1 MEAVLKR
8 ELTGSK
14 TLNMAIGV
22 CFFLTL
28 TALGAFVRVP
38 LPFTPV
44 PITLQTFFV
53 LLSGAFLGR
62 RSGSFTQLL
71 YLVTGVCGAPIF
83 TGAASGWIYL
93 LGPTGGYFF
102 GFILA
107 AFFTG
112 RFIGYS
118 EKSPLRV
125 FGLFF
130 LADLLLLSCGSLWLK
145 VIAGISFQKALL
157 IGFLPF
163 IAPDLLK
170 AAAAALIFFKLRSR
184 LKEIFSA

>member
-14 TLNMAIGV
+14 TLNIAIGV
-22 CFFLTL
+22 CFFLPL

-62 RSGSFTQLL
+62 RSGSLTQLL
-71 YLVTGVCGAPIF
+71 YLVMGVCGAPIF

-93 LGPTGGYFF
+93 LGPTGG
-102 GFILA
+102 
-107 AFFTG
+107 
-112 RFIGYS
+112 
-118 EKSPLRV
+118 
-125 FGLFF
+125 
-130 LADLLLLSCGSLWLK
+130 
-145 VIAGISFQKALL
+145 
-157 IGFLPF
+157 
-163 IAPDLLK
+163 
-170 AAAAALIFFKLRSR
+170 
-184 LKEIFSA
+184 